1 MAQTSMTQ
9 TMTRPPR
16 LGAFRHMALRVP
28 DLQAAAR
35 AFAPV
40 VGAPAWQL
48 REASGW
54 RSATARGAAVGLELI
69 EAEAS
74 ALGGLAR
81 YGLSHAVFDAPA
93 GGVAGDVAG
102 AGLSVH
108 EPLAGY
114 GFADTRAALRG
125 LALAVQAAD
134 APGGTL
140 LDTPHDPALP
150 VQKLYH
156 TGIVVTDRE
165 AAIAEFGAFFGIEHF
180 VRMELHTG
188 EGFAV
193 SLYGQDIEHHALTG
207 FGRSGDFACEL
218 MQPGA
223 GDGLYQRFLATYGEG
238 PQHHFP
244 SILSASALAAALP
257 RLGACGFGVALD
269 GAFEGLLR
277 YLYLEHA
284 DLPGFALELIVPL
297 RRDWWQSM
305 GMRREDAWAIGLDP

>member
-1 MAQTSMTQ
+1 MQQPPTTQ
-9 TMTRPPR
+9 AISSPPR

-28 DLQAAAR
+28 DIQAAAH

-40 VGAPAWQL
+40 VGAPAWHL
-48 REASGW
+48 REAPGW
-54 RSATARGAAVGLELI
+54 RSATTRGATVGLELV
-69 EAEAS
+69 EAAPS

-93 GGVAGDVAG
+93 AGMAG

-125 LALAVQAAD
+125 LALAVQAAH
-134 APGGTL
+134 APRGTL
-140 LDTPHDPALP
+140 LQTPHEPALP

-165 AAIAEFGAFFGIEHF
+165 AAIAEFSAFFGIGHF

-188 EGFAV
+188 DGFAV
-193 SLYGQDIEHHALTG
+193 SLHGQDIEHHALTA
-207 FGRSGDFACEL
+207 FGRTGGFACEL

-223 GDGLYQRFLATYGEG
+223 GDGLYQRFLAVHGEG

-244 SILSASALAAALP
+244 SILGAGELASAVP
-257 RLGACGFGVALD
+257 RLRACGFAVALD
-269 GAFEGLLR
+269 GVFDGLLR

-297 RRDWWQSM
+297 REDWWQSM
-305 GMRREDAWAIGLDP
+305 GMSGDDAWAIGLDP